1 MESRPR
7 KTRAEVSSSHF
18 FETQQVFVL
27 WLRDSTRET
36 YTQRHSVDG
45 SSPVH
50 WALAKE
56 ARKIKSKYE
65 DFVSKTFPITSEESW
80 SGSESEE
87 EEGTWLTV
95 KKTNKFGN
103 L

>member
-1 MESRPR
+1 MQSRPR
-7 KTRAEVSSSHF
+7 KTRTEVSSSHF

-56 ARKIKSKYE
+56 ARKIKSNYE
-65 DFVSKTFPITSEESW
+65 EFLSKTFPVTSEDSW
-80 SGSESEE
+80 SGCESEE
-87 EEGTWLTV
+87 EEGTWPAV
-95 KKTNKFGN
+95 KRTNKFGN